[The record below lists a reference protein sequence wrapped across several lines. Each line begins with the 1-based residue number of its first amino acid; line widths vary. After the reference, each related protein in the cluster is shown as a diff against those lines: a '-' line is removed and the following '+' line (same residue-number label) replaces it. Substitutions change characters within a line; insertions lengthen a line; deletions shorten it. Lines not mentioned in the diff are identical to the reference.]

1 MYSYEINENRAIREE
16 GRGAIP
22 PVLDTLRGIVRLTR
36 QLNYS
41 LRLIRPVLKLAV
53 LGLEVLVSFD
63 FGPRVL
69 FVLARACP
77 APLLPLPA
85 SGNYSA
91 LSPHSSDI
99 VPDSQTPEPSLRT
112 LDIPD
117 IVPDCQPEAGEV
129 PWLTVEDE
137 VKESGRSKRASA
149 RQATAKVTQSYHNY
163 PSSNSSN
170 SQTPSP
176 EAVTW
181 RRSLRKTGKTLG
193 GSSRRM
199 MEKTTILAILAF
211 FRSVACDVLCFVG
224 ARLYHVRTEA
234 QDLQQPFCPSL
245 RPHIKL

>member
-16 GRGAIP
+16 GRGAAIP

-36 QLNYS
+36 QLNYF
-41 LRLIRPVLKLAV
+41 LRLIRPILKLAV
-53 LGLEVLVSFD
+53 LGLEVLVSFG

-69 FVLARACP
+69 FVHARACP

-112 LDIPD
+112 LDIPV
-117 IVPDCQPEAGEV
+117 IVPACQPEAGEV

-137 VKESGRSKRASA
+137 VKESGRPKRASA

-170 SQTPSP
+170 SQTPPP

-181 RRSLRKTGKTLG
+181 RKKPKKDGEDTWRVEQEDDGKDDHDG
-193 GSSRRM
+193 DFG
-199 MEKTTILAILAF
+199 IL
-211 FRSVACDVLCFVG
+211 S
-224 ARLYHVRTEA
+224 
-234 QDLQQPFCPSL
+234 
-245 RPHIKL
+245 